1 MADRLS
7 IDKLRYNFDQGARAN
22 RFTVDFFCEKLFPG
36 ASFEGLRCIN
46 ASLPGRQLETADWS
60 EYGPTR
66 KLPFNLSHDGQ
77 EVSFTFLCDSTF
89 ADRFVIE
96 AWQASVFAGGDSGT
110 SINPQF
116 AYYNDYIGE
125 IQIKTITNS
134 DKDSLVYKLYEAYPV
149 AFAQQEL
156 NAESGDI
163 MRFECTFA
171 FRTYTTTY
179 ISKDD
184 TEVGAINKG
193 RRLLDII
200 NDIRNLRRGG
210 NTANDSQ
217 QRFQDRLARLAGILG

>member
-66 KLPFNLSHDGQ
+66 KLPFNLTHDGQ

-89 ADRFVIE
+89 ADRHVIE
-96 AWQASVFAGGDSGT
+96 AWQASVFSGSNSGT
-110 SINPQF
+110 SIHPQF

-125 IQIKTITNS
+125 IKITAITHQ
-134 DKDSLVYKLYEAYPV
+134 DKDSLVYTLYEAYPV

-156 NAESGDI
+156 SAESGDI

-171 FRTYTTTY
+171 FRTFTTNY
-179 ISKDD
+179 EKPNPVS
-184 TEVGAINKG
+184 GINKG

-200 NDIRNLRRGG
+200 NDIRNLRKGG
-210 NTANDSQ
+210 NKADDSAS
-217 QRFQDRLARLAGILG
+217 RFQDRLAKLAGIFD

>member
-96 AWQASVFAGGDSGT
+96 AWQASVFAGGDYGT

-134 DKDSLVYKLYEAYPV
+134 DKDSLVYKLYEAC
-149 AFAQQEL
+149 L
-156 NAESGDI
+156 L
-163 MRFECTFA
+163 
-171 FRTYTTTY
+171 YT
-179 ISKDD
+179 SDAAD
-184 TEVGAINKG
+184 E
-193 RRLLDII
+193 
-200 NDIRNLRRGG
+200 
-210 NTANDSQ
+210 
-217 QRFQDRLARLAGILG
+217 